1 MTPDTLAQLLMATL
15 ILAAWAKRRAV
26 VRFLDDLS
34 DGNVE
39 RLERIDRD
47 ADEARAWLAALTAYE
62 AKEADNG

>member
-1 MTPDTLAQLLMATL
+1 MTPSDLTKLLMATL
-15 ILAAWAKRRAV
+15 ILAAWVKRRAV

-47 ADEARAWLAALTAYE
+47 ADEARAWLAGWRE
-62 AKEADNG
+62 